1 MKTWK
6 HTTACGILALGTPL
20 LATAQGAEAPVSRDA
35 LFDLEPIKE
44 KTVAPTPAAAPEMP
58 SSKDALFDLEPVKE
72 KTAAPAP
79 VGTPEI
85 PISKDALFDLPPPSE
100 GTTVTTTPV
109 KAESKEALFGD
120 IPGATVKEEKKSA
133 AWNGFFQGELARTFA
148 DPDHWSKATGRLE
161 LGKRGR
167 LDNGMQY
174 KISGRVDYNAVYDIN
189 DFYASAVRK
198 DQRAEF
204 HLRENY
210 LDFSSGDWEY
220 RLGRQH
226 IVWGEMIGLFFADVV
241 SAKDMREFIL
251 QDFQLMRIPQWA
263 ARAEYFKDDYHAEL
277 IWIPFPSYDEVGKP
291 FDPATGR
298 YGSDFYAYPA
308 TPLGIAPMVLGET
321 KPASRLS
328 NTNYG
333 LRLSRLTH
341 GWDMSGFLYSSM
353 SSSPTAYAVDKTT
366 IPGVY
371 QYQLRHDRIHQ
382 VGGTLAKDMG
392 GFVLKA
398 EAIYTGGRRYN
409 VTDAAD
415 PDGVVKQNTL
425 DWVLGLDFNPGIDTR
440 LNTQF
445 FQRIYFDHNPN
456 IIPDRV
462 ENGFSL
468 LVNHKFS
475 DALEAEALVVRSLNR
490 SDWMFRPKLNW
501 GFQPNWKLTFGLDVF
516 VGPPTGIFG
525 QIDNMDRIYT
535 ELRYDF

>member
-6 HTTACGILALGTPL
+6 HTTACGILALGAPM
-20 LATAQGAEAPVSRDA
+20 LAAVAQGADAPLSR
-35 LFDLEPIKE
+35 
-44 KTVAPTPAAAPEMP
+44 
-58 SSKDALFDLEPVKE
+58 DALFDLEPVKE
-72 KTAAPAP
+72 KAAASAP
-79 VGTPEI
+79 VAVPEM
-85 PISKDALFDLPPPSE
+85 PASKDALFDLPPQSE
-100 GTTVTTTPV
+100 RATVPA

-120 IPGATVKEEKKSA
+120 IPAAPVKEEKQA
-133 AWNGFFQGELARTFA
+133 AGWHGFLQGELARTYA
-148 DPDHWSKATGRLE
+148 DPEHWSKATGRLE

-189 DFYASAVRK
+189 DFYAPDVRR
-198 DQRAEF
+198 DQRAAF
-204 HLRENY
+204 NLRENY
-210 LDFSSGDWEY
+210 LDIASGDWEY

-226 IVWGEMIGLFFADVV
+226 IVWGEMVGLFFADVV

-263 ARAEYFKDDYHAEL
+263 ARAEYFKDDFHAEL
-277 IWIPFPSYDEVGKP
+277 VWIPFPSYDEVGKP
-291 FDPATGR
+291 GTLTQQ
-298 YGSDFYAYPA
+298 GSEFYAYPA
-308 TPLGIAPMVLGET
+308 TPLNLLTGVPFIPQVLGET

-333 LRLSRLTH
+333 LRLSRLIN

-353 SSSPTAYAVDKTT
+353 DSSPTAYVVNKLG
-366 IPGVY
+366 PVY
-371 QYQLRHDRIHQ
+371 QYQLRHDRIRQ
-382 VGGTLAKDMG
+382 AGGTLAKDLG
-392 GFVLKA
+392 NFVLKA
-398 EAIYTGGRRYN
+398 EAIYTAGRHYN

-415 PDGVVKQNTL
+415 LDGVVKQNTL
-425 DWVLGLDFNPGIDTR
+425 DWVLGLDFNPGTDTR

-445 FQRIYFDHNPN
+445 FQRIYFDHDSN

-475 DALEAEALVVRSLNR
+475 DALEAEVLLVRSLNR

-516 VGPPTGIFG
+516 SGPPIGIFG
-525 QIDNMDRIYT
+525 QFDNRDRVYT